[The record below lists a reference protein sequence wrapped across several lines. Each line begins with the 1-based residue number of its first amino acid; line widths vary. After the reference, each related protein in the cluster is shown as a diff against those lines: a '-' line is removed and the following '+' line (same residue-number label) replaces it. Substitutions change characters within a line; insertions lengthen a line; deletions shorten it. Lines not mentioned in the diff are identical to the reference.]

1 MLYKM
6 YEWNHAAM
14 VPFRLATSA
23 AQSFWSDE
31 RNPMAQTA
39 FGRSTA
45 AALELFERTTRRYGK
60 PEFGLTH
67 TVVAENE
74 YEIRE
79 HNVMKMPF
87 GTLLHF
93 NKLGD
98 VPHQEKLLIVA
109 PMSGHY
115 ATLLRGTVEAMLPHF
130 DVYITDWADARDIP
144 LSQGHFDLDDY
155 TDYVIEFLRHI
166 GTRAHV
172 MAVCQPSVPV
182 LAAVSMMNAD
192 KDPLAPLSMILM
204 GGPIDTA
211 SNPTGVNK
219 MAHGK
224 SVAWFERNAVMEVPF
239 PLPGFGRKVYPG
251 FMQLT
256 GFMTMNLDRHMTAH
270 RDLFWH
276 LVEGDDDSAEKHRD
290 FYDEY
295 QSVMDLSAEFYLQTV
310 QRVFINQHF
319 PKGTYH
325 YRGRHV
331 EPGDVRQ
338 TALLTIEG
346 EKDDISGV
354 GQTEAAHRLCSSL
367 SDGQRH
373 HHLQMGVGHYGVFSG
388 SRFRRDVV
396 PVITQFCK
404 KFQARAVAGEGRTEG
419 RKVELRTVKG

>member
-1 MLYKM
+1 MLYNL

-23 AQSFWSDE
+23 AQTFWSDE
-31 RNPMAQTA
+31 RNPLALTA
-39 FGRSTA
+39 FGRATSA
-45 AALELFERTTRRYGK
+45 SLELFERTTRRYAK
-60 PEFGLTH
+60 PEFGLKFA
-67 TVVAENE
+67 VVEDSE

-79 HNVMKMPF
+79 HLVLKKPF
-87 GTLLHF
+87 GDLLHF

-98 VPHQEKLLIVA
+98 APRQEKLLIVA

-130 DVYITDWADARDIP
+130 DVYVTDWADARDIP
-144 LSQGHFDLDDY
+144 LSHGHFDLDDY
-155 TDYVIEFLRHI
+155 TDYVRDFLRHI
-166 GTRAHV
+166 GARAHV

-192 KDPLAPLSMILM
+192 NDPLSPLSMILI

-211 SNPTGVNK
+211 SNPTAVNK
-219 MAHGK
+219 MAHDK
-224 SVAWFERNAVMEVPF
+224 SIAWFERNAVMTVPF

-276 LVEGDDDSAEKHRD
+276 LVDGDDDSAEKHRD

-295 QSVMDLSAEFYLQTV
+295 MSVMDLTAEFYLQTV

-331 EPGDVRQ
+331 EPAAIRQ

-354 GQTEAAHRLCSSL
+354 GQTEAAHRLCANL
-367 SDGQRH
+367 SADQKQ

-388 SRFRRDVV
+388 SRFRRDVL
-396 PVITQFCK
+396 PIITQFCK
-404 KFQARAVAGEGRTEG
+404 KFQARVASPEP